1 MKILNRYTSIHMKPI
16 RLFILIVL
24 LGIVLGVNAQVNTL
38 HMEQITDKEGLPQN
52 SVQSVKQD
60 KYGFIWFSS
69 FFGLTRYDGYEF
81 EEYDPA
87 PDDSTTIFTKSI
99 YNIMLDEEQN
109 IWIAFFDTTRFCR
122 YNYETNDFTRF
133 NNTNIP
139 PKVKELVDRRKI
151 NPTVADQ
158 DKHCLWEYD
167 NGILYKIHK
176 VGGHKET
183 YFLDFQQ
190 ENPINNEHVKITYLD
205 SYGVLW
211 LGTENRGIYKINT
224 LTKPFYSFMYNF
236 DNEGDNQRIIREI
249 YQDEED
255 LWLGTMYDGVF
266 VFNRRTKKMRH
277 IKEGEGQ
284 TSLQDGQIR
293 CLYKDKKGHFWIGTK
308 GGLSEYNPQTNRI
321 RNYNRYGKVNI
332 PHNWVHDVLEDQN
345 GDLWI
350 ATFYGIAR
358 YDREK
363 DQFIHID
370 PYKTLVNSR
379 VFCMIV
385 DSENNLWV
393 GTHGGG
399 LTCLKRTEDRDQFE
413 PIHYIN
419 EPGNENTLSSNRIF
433 SLLEDENG
441 DIWAATDYGLNE
453 INPKTQKIKR
463 YTKEDGLLDDIV
475 VTVAEDLDHN
485 IWIATKKGLTKL
497 DIQTGEFSHFN
508 EKDGLQTNDFS
519 ENAYFLNHDSGEMIF
534 GNSIGTVAFFPS
546 KIKINQIHPKV
557 TLTGLQV
564 LNKDVK
570 PGDIINGR
578 KILTKQMSLTDEI
591 VLDDAHRSF
600 SIEFAALQFANPM
613 SNQYQFMLEGYDEDW
628 VLTTAKRRFA
638 TYSNLPS
645 GKYLFK
651 VKASN
656 DDGLWN
662 EEETTLKVTIK
673 PPWWLTIWAF
683 IGYFIVLSAIIY
695 GTLLYI
701 LARFQ
706 LKNEVRYEKMKARK
720 ISELNKQKEEFFT
733 NISHEL
739 RTPLSLL
746 LDPLR
751 KLNAGQVDN
760 LSLGYYHSLMYQ
772 NAQRLSRLINELLDF
787 KKIELDKF
795 ELKSTQD
802 NLVTFLINI
811 GNAFRLTANER
822 EIEYNI
828 TSNYPEIIANFDPG
842 VMEKIIFNLLSN
854 AFKYNKD
861 GGKVD
866 FKITID
872 VDNKQDE
879 YYPVKIVIAD
889 NGYGIAKDNLD
900 KIFEA
905 YFQGLK
911 DFKREGTGIGLSLTK
926 ELVTLQG
933 GEISAESELN
943 KGTVFTVIL
952 PIGMSYNQVQNT
964 TEDALISDEQDWS
977 DESEEEVPAKSTIL
991 IVEDDPDVRTY
1002 LKTNLSTQYEI
1013 IEAEDGVAGWQIATE
1028 NVPDLL
1034 ITDLMMPE
1042 SDGFELCKKVKA
1054 DKRTSHIPV
1063 IILTALSG
1071 DQTTLS
1077 AFQSGA
1083 DAYVTKPFSSAILQ
1097 ARIKNLIASRNII
1110 IDSFSKNPF
1119 IDIKK
1124 MAGNKLDEDLLQNA
1138 ISCIEEYI
1146 SEPEFNIDL
1155 LADKMGLNRRQLS
1168 QKIKTLMGQTV
1179 NEFVKTVRLNKAA
1192 ELLLTTDDTV
1202 SEIAYKLGYT
1212 APANFSRSFSKQF
1225 GKTPTEYVA
1234 SLDE

>member
-1 MKILNRYTSIHMKPI
+1 MKLINISIL
-16 RLFILIVL
+16 FAF
-24 LGIVLGVNAQVNTL
+24 LGIVLSTNAQVNTL

-151 NPTVADQ
+151 TPNVADQ
-158 DKHCLWEYD
+158 DGHYFWEYD
-167 NGILYKIHK
+167 NGVLKKIHK
-176 VGGHKET
+176 LNGHTET
-183 YFLDFQQ
+183 FFLDFHH
-190 ENPINNEHVKITYLD
+190 ENPIDNEHLKTTYLD

-211 LGTENRGIYKINT
+211 LGTENRGIYKVNT
-224 LTKPFYSFMYNF
+224 LTKPFYSFRYDF
-236 DNEGDNQRIIREI
+236 DKEGDNQKIIRVI
-249 YQDEED
+249 YEDGDD
-255 LWLGTMYDGVF
+255 LWLGTMYDGVYI
-266 VFNRRTKKMRH
+266 FNKSTKKTRH
-277 IKEGEGQ
+277 IAEGSGN
-284 TSLQDGQIR
+284 TKIQDGQVR
-293 CLYKDKKGHFWIGTK
+293 CLYKDKEGHFWIGTK
-308 GGLSEYNPQTNRI
+308 GGLSEYNPQNNSI
-321 RNYNRYGKVNI
+321 RNYNRYGRVSL

-345 GDLWI
+345 GDLWV

-358 YDREK
+358 YDREQ

-370 PYKTLVNSR
+370 PFETLMNSR

-385 DSENNLWV
+385 DRDNNLWV

-399 LTCLKRTEDRDQFE
+399 LTCLKRTENRDEFE
-413 PIHYIN
+413 PIHYVY
-419 EPGNENTLSSNRIF
+419 EPGNENTISSNRIF
-433 SLLEDENG
+433 SLLEDNDG
-441 DIWAATDYGLNE
+441 NIWAATDYGLNK
-453 INPKTQKIKR
+453 IDPKTKSIKR
-463 YTKEDGLLDDIV
+463 YTKENGLLDDIV

-497 DIQTGEFSHFN
+497 DSKTGSMYHFN

-519 ENAYFLNHDSGEMIF
+519 ENAVYLNRFSGEMIF
-534 GNSIGTVAFFPS
+534 GNSIGAVAFLPS
-546 KIKINQIHPKV
+546 KIKTNQIHPKV
-557 TLTGLQV
+557 MLTGLQV
-564 LNKDVK
+564 LNKDVN
-570 PGDIINGR
+570 PGDEINGR
-578 KILTKQMSLTDEI
+578 KILSKQMALTNEI
-591 VLDDAHRSF
+591 ILDDVHRSF
-600 SIEFAALQFANPM
+600 SIEFAALQFANPQ
-613 SNQYQFMLEGYDEDW
+613 SNMYEYMLEGYDEAW
-628 VLTTAKRRFA
+628 IPTTAKRRFA

-645 GKYLFK
+645 GKYFFK

-656 DDGLWN
+656 DDGIWN
-662 EEETTLKVTIK
+662 EELTTLQITIK
-673 PPWWLTIWAF
+673 PPWWLTVWAF
-683 IGYFIVLSAIIY
+683 IGYFIILSAIIY

-706 LKNEVRYEKMKARK
+706 LKSEVRYEKMKARK
-720 ISELNKQKEEFFT
+720 TAELNKQKEEFFT

-751 KLNAGQVDN
+751 KLNAGQVDQ

-787 KKIELDKF
+787 KKIESDKF
-795 ELKSTQD
+795 ELKPTKED
-802 NLVTFLINI
+802 LVSFLLNI

-822 EIEYNI
+822 NIEYNI
-828 TSNYPEIIANFDPG
+828 TSNYPVIIANFDSN

-861 GGKVD
+861 DGKVD
-866 FKITID
+866 FKISID
-872 VDNKQDE
+872 PENKKGE
-879 YYPVKIVIAD
+879 YYPVEIEISD
-889 NGYGIAKDNLD
+889 NGYGIARDNLD

-911 DFKREGTGIGLSLTK
+911 DFKREGSGIGLSLTK
-926 ELVTLQG
+926 KLVNLQG

-943 KGTVFTVIL
+943 KGTVFTVVL
-952 PIGMSYNQVQNT
+952 PIGVNYNKVQNT
-964 TEDALISDEQDWS
+964 TEGSIVGEEQEWI
-977 DESEEEVPAKSTIL
+977 DESEEEMPAKSTIL

-1013 IEAEDGVAGWQIATE
+1013 VEAENGVDGWRIATE

-1071 DQTTLS
+1071 EQTTLS

-1110 IDSFSKNPF
+1110 IDNFSKNPF

-1138 ISCIEEYI
+1138 IGCIEEYI

-1168 QKIKTLMGQTV
+1168 QKVKTLMGQTV

-1192 ELLLTTDDTV
+1192 ELLLTTEDTV

-1234 SLDE
+1234 SIEEG